1 MAEDHHAYRAGVGA
15 WTTLLNPSMTGN
27 LAAVHWMDWGIWSQR
42 HLVAQLGARMML
54 TGGLT
59 SPPINV
65 PYVGWGL
72 KRSGLRARRLAL
84 RHKRPCWLLEDGFL
98 RSFTSGQGRSYSLIV
113 DDVGIY
119 YDASHLSRL
128 EMLVTGII
136 DQGQRERASQLIRD
150 WRNFRLSKYN
160 EGADPPVGSLPVP
173 YVLVVD
179 QTAGDA
185 AIAAGCADAASFEKM
200 LGDALSANP
209 DCRIVVRVHPEVV
222 NGRKRGHYDL
232 ASLRANPRVL
242 VVADG
247 SHPALWIEHARSV
260 YTVTS
265 QLGFEALLW
274 SKSVH
279 VYGMPFYAGWGLTDD
294 ILPAPVRRKPASLQQ
309 LVYACLVSYAR
320 YFHPEG
326 GFPCEIETLMEWI
339 ALQRKQRQRFPAHL
353 LAYGFSRWKQP
364 FVRDFLA
371 GSKPAFTQT
380 LPPARAPDQP
390 IVTWG
395 NKHSTELE
403 KAGYSEHVLRIEDGF
418 LRSVG
423 LGADLIRPL
432 SWVIDP
438 EGIYYDAR
446 SRSRLERIL
455 AEEPFTSA
463 IRERARALR
472 RTIVEA
478 GVTKYNLQ
486 HPEQW
491 QRPPGGKRIVLV
503 IGQVESD
510 AAIRYGAGPIRR
522 NLDLLKSA
530 RQARQD
536 AWLLYKPHPDVRA
549 GLRQQGDGESDA
561 LTWCDEVIGDVPFES
576 LLPHV
581 DEVHVL
587 TSLAGFEALLRHV
600 PVVTWGQPF
609 YAGWGLTEDR
619 GMTAEVLARRQRRVS
634 LDELVAATLI
644 LYPTYVSRV
653 TRSFCSPERAVQEL
667 LDWRSERKPA
677 PLRRVVAR
685 LTRKP

>member
-1 MAEDHHAYRAGVGA
+1 MAEDHYAYRTGTLARPAFLTSAMAG
-15 WTTLLNPSMTGN
+15 T
-27 LAAVHWMDWGIWSQR
+27 LAAVHWLDWGLWSQR
-42 HLVAQLGARMML
+42 QLASKVDARVAI
-54 TGGLT
+54 TGGLL
-59 SPPINV
+59 
-65 PYVGWGL
+65 PYRSGAAYIGWGL
-72 KRSGLRARRLAL
+72 KKSGLRALAL
-84 RHKRPCWLLEDGFL
+84 SKRLDGHCWLLEDGFL
-98 RSFTSGQGRSYSLIV
+98 RSLEGSTSPSYSLVV

-119 YDASHLSRL
+119 YDASRSSRL
-128 EMLVTGII
+128 ECLAAISL
-136 DQGQRERASQLIRD
+136 DDAQHDRAVRLLKA
-150 WRNFRLSKYN
+150 WRYHRLSKYN
-160 EGADPPVGSLPVP
+160 GGPDPIPNSLPEP

-185 AIAAGCADAASFEKM
+185 AIAAGGANAASFQQM
-200 LGDALSANP
+200 LGDALAANS
-209 DCRIVVRVHPEVV
+209 DCRVVVRVHPEVV
-222 NGRKRGHYDL
+222 KGRKQGHYDL
-232 ASLRANPRVL
+232 ASLRANPRVV
-242 VVADG
+242 VVADD
-247 SHPALWIEHARSV
+247 SHPALWIKHARAV

-265 QLGFEALLW
+265 QIGFEALLW

-279 VYGMPFYAGWGLTDD
+279 VYGMPFYAGWGLTQDL
-294 ILPAPVRRKPASLQQ
+294 LPAPARRKHIPLEQ
-309 LVYACLVSYAR
+309 LAYACLIRYAR
-320 YFHPEG
+320 YFNPESG
-326 GFPCEIETLMEWI
+326 LRCEIETLMEWMG
-339 ALQRKQRQRFPAHL
+339 LQRKQRQRFPARL
-353 LAYGFSRWKQP
+353 IAYGFSRWKQP

-371 GSKPAFTQT
+371 GSETVFTQT
-380 LPPARAPDQP
+380 LPPAGPSDYS

-395 NKHSTELE
+395 HKHSTELE
-403 KAGYSEHVLRIEDGF
+403 NAGFGEHVLRIEDGF

-446 SRSRLERIL
+446 SPSRLERIL
-455 AEEPFTSA
+455 AQEPFTDA
-463 IRERARALR
+463 LRERATKLR
-472 RTIVEA
+472 QMIVEA

-491 QRPPGGKRIVLV
+491 QRPSDKNQVVLV

-510 AAIRYGAGPIRR
+510 AAIRYGASTVRR

-530 RQARQD
+530 RQARPN

-549 GLRQQGDGESDA
+549 GLRQQGEGESDA
-561 LTWCDEVIGDVPFES
+561 LRWCDEIIGDFSFES

-609 YAGWGLTEDR
+609 YAGWGLTEDH
-619 GMTAEVLARRQRRVS
+619 GMTPQVQARRTRRIS
-634 LDELVAATLI
+634 LDDLVAATLI

-667 LDWRSERKPA
+667 LAWRSERKPS
-677 PLRRVVAR
+677 PLRRIVAR

>member
-1 MAEDHHAYRAGVGA
+1 MAEDHHSYCAGSGA
-15 WTTLLNPSMTGN
+15 WTTLLNSAMTGN
-27 LAAVHWMDWGIWSQR
+27 LAAVHWLDWGIWSQR
-42 HLVAQLGARMML
+42 HLVAQLGARMKL
-54 TGGLT
+54 TDGL
-59 SPPINV
+59 SIPPANV

-98 RSFTSGQGRSYSLIV
+98 RSMTSGQGRSYSLIV

-119 YDASHLSRL
+119 YDASRTSRL
-128 EMLVTGII
+128 EMLVASLI
-136 DQGQRERASQLIRD
+136 DQGQRERASRLIRD
-150 WRNFRLSKYN
+150 WRDFRLSKYN
-160 EGADPPVGSLPVP
+160 EGADPQADSLPVP

-179 QTAGDA
+179 QTVGDA
-185 AIAAGCADAASFEKM
+185 AIAAGYADAASFEKM
-200 LGDALSANP
+200 LEDAISTNP
-209 DCRIVVRVHPEVV
+209 DCSIVVRVHPEVV
-222 NGRKRGHYDL
+222 NGRKQGHYDL
-232 ASLRANPRVL
+232 ASLRANPRVM

-274 SKSVH
+274 SKRVH

-294 ILPAPVRRKPASLQQ
+294 VLPAPVRRKPVSLQQ
-309 LVYACLVSYAR
+309 LVYACLVSYTR

-326 GFPCEIETLMEWI
+326 GSPCEIEALMEWI
-339 ALQRKQRQRFPAHL
+339 ALQRRQRQRFPARL

-364 FVRDFLA
+364 FVREFLA
-371 GSKPAFTQT
+371 GTEPEFTQT
-380 LPPARAPDQP
+380 LPLAGPSGHS

-395 NKHSTELE
+395 HKHSTELE
-403 KAGYSEHVLRIEDGF
+403 NAGFGEHVLRIEDGF

-446 SRSRLERIL
+446 SPSRLERIL
-455 AEEPFTSA
+455 AQEPFTDTL
-463 IRERARALR
+463 RERAAMLR
-472 RTIVEA
+472 QMIVEA

-491 QRPPGGKRIVLV
+491 QRPSDKNQVVLV

-510 AAIRYGAGPIRR
+510 AAIRYGASTVRR

-530 RQARQD
+530 RQARPN

-549 GLRQQGDGESDA
+549 GLRQQGEGESDA
-561 LTWCDEVIGDVPFES
+561 LRWCDEIIGDFSFES

-609 YAGWGLTEDR
+609 YAGWGLTEDH
-619 GMTAEVLARRQRRVS
+619 GMTPQVQARRTRRIS
-634 LDELVAATLI
+634 LDDLVAATLI

-653 TRSFCSPERAVQEL
+653 TRGFCSPERAVQEL
-667 LDWRSERKPA
+667 LAWRSERKPS
-677 PLRRVVAR
+677 PLRRIVAR

>member
-1 MAEDHHAYRAGVGA
+1 MARK
-15 WTTLLNPSMTGN
+15 
-27 LAAVHWMDWGIWSQR
+27 LAAVHWLDWGLWSQHR
-42 HLVAQLGARMML
+42 LASRLGARL
-54 TGGLT
+54 TITGGFL
-59 SPPINV
+59 
-65 PYVGWGL
+65 PYPTDAAYIGWGL
-72 KRSGLRARRLAL
+72 KKSGLRAHALSRR
-84 RHKRPCWLLEDGFL
+84 RKGHCWLLEDGFL
-98 RSFTSGQGRSYSLIV
+98 RSLEGSDSLSHSLII
-113 DDVGIY
+113 DDLGIY
-119 YDASHLSRL
+119 YDASRPSRL
-128 EMLVTGII
+128 EALAATPLDGEQQ
-136 DQGQRERASQLIRD
+136 DRTLRLIKAWRD
-150 WRNFRLSKYN
+150 HRLSKYN
-160 EGADPPVGSLPVP
+160 GGPDPQPIALPHA

-185 AIAAGCADAASFEKM
+185 AIAAGGASAASFQKM
-200 LGDALSANP
+200 LSDALSANP
-209 DCRIVVRVHPEVV
+209 DCYVVVRVHPEVV
-222 NGRKRGHYDL
+222 SGRKQGHYDPAL
-232 ASLRANPRVL
+232 LRANPRIL

-247 SHPALWIEHARSV
+247 SHPALWIEHARAV

-274 SKSVH
+274 SKPVH
-279 VYGMPFYAGWGLTDD
+279 VYGMPFYAGWGLTHDS
-294 ILPAPVRRKPASLQQ
+294 LSAPVRRKRIPLEQ
-309 LVYACLVSYAR
+309 LAYACLVGYAR
-320 YFHPEG
+320 YFDPETG
-326 GFPCEIETLMEWI
+326 CPCEIETLMEWI
-339 ALQRKQRQRFPAHL
+339 SLQRKQRQRFPAHL
-353 LAYGFSRWKQP
+353 LAFGFSRWKQP

-371 GSKPAFTQT
+371 GSKPVFTRT
-380 LPPARAPDQP
+380 LPSARAPDQP

-395 NKHSTELE
+395 HKHSAELE
-403 KAGYSEHVLRIEDGF
+403 KAGYSDHVLRIEDGF

-455 AEEPFTSA
+455 AEEPFASA